1 MAAPVTPSEVASK
14 LVAAERRGDY
24 FNAGSQMSRD
34 FASLFGA
41 SFNMSDAVY
50 QSTQGGITLGY
61 NGFGGFASEIGVRQN
76 FDAVNFAIYP
86 HDAANMPKQARVF
99 IRELTY
105 DGNLLASVVVPLPN
119 LTPKQSVDVTAELGT
134 LITNP
139 SGLEMVLGVS
149 ADGYIGYGAAA
160 EYPANLLRYRAG
172 KVISETIPTAVVS
185 PYYEIFARTFN
196 SGSRNAFS
204 NGLYSA
210 YDHASSTFT
219 AWGNVLSSKPSGLF
233 NVAQI
238 WLYAFD
244 ADYLPSKVRIRFRDA
259 AYNGTIVGTAT
270 ANVSF
275 STTGLAL
282 ATLYFD
288 NDVDLSSVGP
298 VWFEFLADGR
308 VAHTFSDVL
317 STATERYG
325 LAGIDG
331 TVALPVG
338 GAIGRQPWVR
348 CILQDRAAGIA
359 FDAGLLAKAIN
370 QQSATQAPFV
380 PSVRLNL
387 PPKIYC
393 VEGIESNIYWDGCLD
408 ASVPHELFDK
418 NVTASYGQQL
428 DHRWRLTPVLA
439 DAGTSSMTIDV
450 DFDRTQQIS
459 KTTSLVIKA
468 DSVGSGQSRKVLLI
482 GDSIMNRGNTIA
494 QTIVDNVAASASTLA
509 VTLLGTQGAGS
520 YKHEGRSGWT
530 FTQFATSGSP
540 FWISGAL
547 NFAQYLADNSYTMAA
562 TDSVFIQLGTNDFFS
577 TSRANIVT
585 GMATALAYLQAIIAS
600 IQAAVPGVNIWVC
613 LTPQP
618 AFTVEGQGRS
628 YNSTYDLHTVKRN
641 YADWRETL
649 IAQYGSGAN
658 NVRIAPTSCAVDTRN
673 NFTTETDTLNARNA
687 TEAEFQTDNVH
698 PATSGLQQL
707 GDAIYCCIK
716 SLES

>member
-1 MAAPVTPSEVASK
+1 MAAPITPNEVASK
-14 LVAAERRGDY
+14 LITAERRGDY
-24 FNAGSQMSRD
+24 YNAGSQMSRD

-41 SFNMSDAVY
+41 SFNMSDAVH
-50 QSTQGGITLGY
+50 QATQAGITFGY

-86 HDAANMPKQARVF
+86 HDAANMPKQVRVLV
-99 IRELTY
+99 RESTY
-105 DGNLLASVVVPLPN
+105 DGNILASVVIPTPN
-119 LTPKQSVDVTAELGT
+119 LTPKQSFDVTAELGAV
-134 LITNP
+134 IANAG
-139 SGLEMVLGVS
+139 GLEMVVGVS
-149 ADGYIGYGAAA
+149 ADGYIGYGAAD
-160 EYPANLLRYRAG
+160 EFPTNLLRYRSG

-185 PYYEIFARTFN
+185 PYREIFTRTFL
-196 SGSRNAFS
+196 SGSRNAFT
-204 NGLYSA
+204 NGLYSSYA
-210 YDHASSTFT
+210 NASSTFT
-219 AWGNVLSSKPSGLF
+219 AWGNVLSSKPGAPF
-233 NVAQI
+233 NMCQV

-244 ADYLPSKVRIRFRDA
+244 ADYLPSKVRVRFRDA
-259 AYNGTIVGTAT
+259 SHDGTVLATAT

-275 STTGLAL
+275 STTGLSL
-282 ATLYFD
+282 ATLYFA
-288 NDVDLSSVGP
+288 NDVDLSTVEP

-308 VAHTFSDVL
+308 VAHTFSDVS

-338 GAIGRQPWVR
+338 GAVGRQPWVR
-348 CILQDRAAGIA
+348 CILQDRAAGVS
-359 FDAGLLAKAIN
+359 FDAGLLAKAIHN
-370 QQSATQAPFV
+370 QSASQAPFV

-408 ASVPHELFDK
+408 SSVPHENFDK
-418 NVTASYGQQL
+418 NITATLGQQL
-428 DHRWRLTPVLA
+428 DHRWRLTPDLA
-439 DAGTSSMTIDV
+439 DAGASSMTVAIDWNRV
-450 DFDRTQQIS
+450 EQIN
-459 KTTSLVIKA
+459 KTTSLVVKA

-494 QTIVDNVAASASTLA
+494 QTIVDNVAASGSSLA
-509 VTLLGTQGAGS
+509 VTLLGTQGAGA

-540 FWISGAL
+540 FYISGSL
-547 NFAQYLADNSYTMAA
+547 NFAQYLTDNSYAMAA
-562 TDSVFIQLGTNDFFS
+562 TDSVFIQLGTNDFLS

-585 GMATALAYLQAIIAS
+585 GMATALAYLQALIAS
-600 IQAAVPGVNIWVC
+600 IQAAVPGVNIWIC

-618 AFTVEGQGRS
+618 AFSVEGQGRS
-628 YNSTYDLHTVKRN
+628 YNSTYDLYTVKRN

-658 NVRIAPTSCAVDTRN
+658 NVRIAPTSCCVDTRN
-673 NFTTETDTLNARNA
+673 NFTTVTEAVNARNA
-687 TEAEFQTDNVH
+687 TTAAFQTDNVH

-707 GDAIYCCIK
+707 GDCIYCCLK